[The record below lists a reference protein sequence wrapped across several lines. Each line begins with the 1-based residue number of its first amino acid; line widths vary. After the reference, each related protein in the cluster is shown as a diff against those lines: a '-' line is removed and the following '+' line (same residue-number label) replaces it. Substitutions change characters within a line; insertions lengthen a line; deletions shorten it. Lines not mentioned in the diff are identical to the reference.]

1 MAKRETQTGSL
12 GWLPAKR
19 GLAALLAAFFL
30 WPEVAHAEDADGTG
44 KERVETEHIFGFTEG
59 TDIGQ
64 KGEQEFESTTVGR
77 FGKTAGYTA
86 IANKSAY
93 RDTLIE
99 GFRLSFAALP
109 DYFNIHGMPGLADRN
124 GLNFSGVSSEL
135 RWQFSDRSKYPIG
148 FALSLTPELRWTDD
162 ISGASVQG
170 YALPVTL
177 AMDAALITGK
187 LFAAFNLTYDPG
199 IARTEGKWEGG
210 ARFEASGA
218 ASYAVTPD
226 VFIGAELRYIGWD
239 EQNFTLSRGLF
250 AGPSLYVKL
259 SKTSALKVAW
269 SAEIAE
275 ETPRGP
281 GLANFERNQA
291 IVLFVKSF

>member
-1 MAKRETQTGSL
+1 MAKRETLTGSL
-12 GWLPAKR
+12 GRLPAKR

-30 WPEVAHAEDADGTG
+30 WPAAAHAEDADGAG
-44 KERVETEHIFGFTEG
+44 KERVDTEHIFGFTEG
-59 TDIGQ
+59 TDIGE

-77 FGKTAGYTA
+77 FGKTAGYAA
-86 IANKSAY
+86 IGNESAY
-93 RDTLIE
+93 RNTLIE

-109 DYFNIHGMPGLADRN
+109 DHFSIHGMPGLADRN
-124 GLNFSGVSSEL
+124 SLNFSGVSSEF

-148 FALSLTPELRWTDD
+148 FALSLAPVLRWTGD
-162 ISGASVQG
+162 ISGASVQS
-170 YALPVTL
+170 YALPVV
-177 AMDAALITGK
+177 AAFDAAVIPDK
-187 LFAAFNLTYDPG
+187 LFTALNFTCDPG
-199 IARTEGKWEGG
+199 TTRTEGKWEGG
-210 ARFEASGA
+210 TQFEASGA

-239 EQNFTLSRGLF
+239 EQNSTLSRGLF

-259 SKTSALKVAW
+259 SKTTALKVAW

-281 GLANFERNQA
+281 GLSNFERNQA